1 MRLPTTH
8 SNPLSRAVN
17 LTLGVAV
24 LGSLIGRSSQFKE
37 RCTNQI
43 GIGLR
48 IKLAFTI
55 IKISVKFDENL
66 DSGSAINK
74 WRI

>member
-37 RCTNQI
+37 KCKKQI